1 MARGRGGAAHACG
14 LEPVSRPR
22 GDLVRPDGPGARP
35 LCLRGRRGRRRA
47 RRWPLGPAARCA
59 LGGRGVTAIKARADV
74 RDRPEA
80 DGDLVTWAAGTQLLA
95 RAVSLILY
103 LRERDEPVT
112 VSEIAGALQIPLN
125 SAYRLVRTLELGGLA
140 DRSHRPY
147 VSLGLRFMDL
157 GLAKQRQVTR
167 ELAPVAQP
175 AVEPSRPIRLSY
187 QPGHVLPLYAGA
199 SGKVML
205 PWVSSQLL
213 ETVLAQGE
221 GQLLAGGR
229 TLTASALKADLKAIR
244 ASGHCVTHD
253 ELDAGASAVAA
264 PVFSRSG
271 QIFASVSVAGPT
283 GGFTDKRLPALIDRV
298 MSAAGDIARGLSQSW
313 SGSTAQ
319 ERA

>member
-1 MARGRGGAAHACG
+1 M
-14 LEPVSRPR
+14 
-22 GDLVRPDGPGARP
+22 
-35 LCLRGRRGRRRA
+35 
-47 RRWPLGPAARCA
+47 
-59 LGGRGVTAIKARADV
+59 TAIKARADV
-74 RDRPEA
+74 RERPEA

-175 AVEPSRPIRLSY
+175 VLESLTADTGETSLLLMPTGARAICLMAVEPSRPIRLSY

-205 PWVSSQLL
+205 PWVSRQLL

-221 GQLLAGGR
+221 GQVLAGGR
-229 TLTASALKADLKAIR
+229 TLTSGALKADLKAIR
-244 ASGHCVTHD
+244 ASGRCVTHD

-264 PVFSRSG
+264 PVFTRSG

-298 MSAAGDIARGLSQSW
+298 MSAARDIAHGLSQSW
-313 SGSTAQ
+313 SVSTAP

>member
-1 MARGRGGAAHACG
+1 M
-14 LEPVSRPR
+14 VFFFSS
-22 GDLVRPDGPGARP
+22 
-35 LCLRGRRGRRRA
+35 RRRHT
-47 RRWPLGPAARCA
+47 RC
-59 LGGRGVTAIKARADV
+59 GRDWSSDV
-74 RDRPEA
+74 CSS
-80 DGDLVTWAAGTQLLA
+80 DL
-95 RAVSLILY
+95 
-103 LRERDEPVT
+103 
-112 VSEIAGALQIPLN
+112 
-125 SAYRLVRTLELGGLA
+125 
-140 DRSHRPY
+140 
-147 VSLGLRFMDL
+147 
-157 GLAKQRQVTR
+157 
-167 ELAPVAQP
+167 
-175 AVEPSRPIRLSY
+175 LS
-187 QPGHVLPLYAGA
+187 GA

-229 TLTASALKADLKAIR
+229 TLTASALKADRKAIR

-271 QIFASVSVAGPT
+271 QIFASLSVAGPT

>member
-1 MARGRGGAAHACG
+1 
-14 LEPVSRPR
+14 
-22 GDLVRPDGPGARP
+22 
-35 LCLRGRRGRRRA
+35 
-47 RRWPLGPAARCA
+47 
-59 LGGRGVTAIKARADV
+59 VTAIKARADV

-175 AVEPSRPIRLSY
+175 VLESLTADTGETSLLLMPTGARAICLMAVEPSRPIRLSY

>member
-1 MARGRGGAAHACG
+1 
-14 LEPVSRPR
+14 
-22 GDLVRPDGPGARP
+22 
-35 LCLRGRRGRRRA
+35 
-47 RRWPLGPAARCA
+47 
-59 LGGRGVTAIKARADV
+59 VTAIKARADV
-74 RDRPEA
+74 RERPEA

-175 AVEPSRPIRLSY
+175 VLESLTADTGETSLLLMPTGARAICLMAVEPSRPIRLSY

>member
-1 MARGRGGAAHACG
+1 M
-14 LEPVSRPR
+14 
-22 GDLVRPDGPGARP
+22 
-35 LCLRGRRGRRRA
+35 
-47 RRWPLGPAARCA
+47 
-59 LGGRGVTAIKARADV
+59 TAIKARADV
-74 RDRPEA
+74 RERPEA

-175 AVEPSRPIRLSY
+175 VLESLTADTGETSLLLMPTGARAICLMAVEPSRPIRLSY

-253 ELDAGASAVAA
+253 ELGAGASAVAA